1 MEAAILR
8 DELHAYIDNL
18 PDQSLSALKPLLLFL
33 SKPSYVIETDL
44 TDEELQIIEDGMMEY
59 RNNPSSFIPLDSI

>member
-1 MEAAILR
+1 METAVLR
-8 DELHAYIDNL
+8 DELHTYIDTL
-18 PDQSLSALKPLLLFL
+18 PDQSLPVLKPLLMFL

-44 TDEELQIIEDGMMEY
+44 TDEELQIIEDGMREY